1 MNYEKLKLEL
11 DRLVYEC
18 QKERDAHN
26 STKNKMK
33 VLEDKLED
41 KAIHGGQLNSK
52 IEEKNTQLENIN
64 TKLMQ

>member
-1 MNYEKLKLEL
+1 
-11 DRLVYEC
+11 
-18 QKERDAHN
+18 
-26 STKNKMK
+26 MK